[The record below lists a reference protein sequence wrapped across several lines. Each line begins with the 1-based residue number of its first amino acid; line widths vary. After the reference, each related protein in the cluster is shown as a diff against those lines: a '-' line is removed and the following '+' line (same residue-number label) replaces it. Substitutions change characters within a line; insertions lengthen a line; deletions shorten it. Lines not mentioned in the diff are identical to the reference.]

1 MSSIVVLKSSQ
12 LAILIGK
19 HLTSRLSRIA
29 GTAPQP
35 LNSALNLQAGVH
47 MSNEL
52 KDHINEHMPYIDQI
66 LAEQN
71 IPIHK
76 RFFIAGKL
84 FVEAAIV
91 DSSFQ
96 SNEELLGSE
105 VYLECMLPL
114 FNDWYHEK
122 YGDLA
127 KGIGKEVYSGIAL
140 AYGQPVKLNIPAT
153 TNEVIEEGKL
163 AKMTFPHHLQ
173 ESETLEKLIQPKFEL
188 SKMEECSVKALRS
201 QIEKVVA
208 LTRSIN
214 LDLNMASNINQPAS
228 DMAQGIWS
236 HFEKGISDILSFKSE
251 LASIACWEFHLAI
264 EKSIKV
270 LIHSKSGNSK
280 HGHNLDDLIVS
291 LSKYED
297 GVDSSFLSGLPSD
310 KDAIK
315 LRYAEMKKT
324 PIDAFNYYLIAL
336 EFVGDMV
343 SRLEHK
349 IGIKNGSITLKMAP
363 WAR

>member
-1 MSSIVVLKSSQ
+1 
-12 LAILIGK
+12 
-19 HLTSRLSRIA
+19 
-29 GTAPQP
+29 
-35 LNSALNLQAGVH
+35 
-47 MSNEL
+47 MSNEI
-52 KDHINEHMPYIDQI
+52 KDYINQHMPYIDEI

-76 RFFIAGKL
+76 RFFGAGKL
-84 FVEAAIV
+84 FVDIAIKE
-91 DSSFQ
+91 SSFK
-96 SNEELLGSE
+96 SNDELLKSE
-105 VYLECMLPL
+105 EYREYILPL

-127 KGIGKEVYSGIAL
+127 KGLGNDVYSGIVL
-140 AYGQPVKLNIPAT
+140 AYGQPVKLSIPAT
-153 TNEVIEEGKL
+153 ISQVVEEGKL
-163 AKMTFPHHLQ
+163 AKMTFPDHLQ
-173 ESETLEKLIQPKFEL
+173 KSEAIEELIQLKFDLGKMKEDSAKEL
-188 SKMEECSVKALRS
+188 KD
-201 QIEKVVA
+201 QIANVVA

-214 LDLNMASNINQPAS
+214 LDVNMASNMSQPAS
-228 DMAQGIWS
+228 NMAQGIWS
-236 HFEKGISDILSFKSE
+236 HFEKGISDILTLKSE

-270 LIHSKSGNSK
+270 LIHSKSDKSI
-280 HGHNLDDLIVS
+280 HGHNLNDLIIY
-291 LSKYED
+291 LNKYES
-297 GVDSSFLSGLPSD
+297 GVNSSVLSGLPSD

-315 LRYAEMKKT
+315 LRYSEMIKS

-349 IGIKNGSITLKMAP
+349 IGIKNASITLKMAP

>member
-1 MSSIVVLKSSQ
+1 M
-12 LAILIGK
+12 
-19 HLTSRLSRIA
+19 T
-29 GTAPQP
+29 
-35 LNSALNLQAGVH
+35 
-47 MSNEL
+47 NEL
-52 KDHINEHMPYIDQI
+52 KDHINEHMPHIDKI

-84 FVEAAIV
+84 FVETAIQ

-96 SNEELLGSE
+96 SNEELLESE
-105 VYLECMLPL
+105 AYRECILPL
-114 FNDWYHEK
+114 FNDWYYEK

-127 KGIGKEVYSGIAL
+127 KGLANDVYSGVVL

-153 TNEVIEEGKL
+153 TNEVVEEGKL
-163 AKMTFPHHLQ
+163 AKMTFPDHLQ
-173 ESETLEKLIQPKFEL
+173 ESENLEDLIEPKFKL
-188 SKMEECSVKALRS
+188 SNMEESSVSKLRS
-201 QIEKVVA
+201 QVEKVVA

-214 LDLNMASNINQPAS
+214 LDLNMASNITQPAY

-236 HFEKGISDILSFKSE
+236 HFEKGIRDILSLKSE

-270 LIHSKSGNSK
+270 LIHSKSGSSK
-280 HGHNLDDLIVS
+280 HGHNLDDLIAH
-291 LSKYED
+291 LSKFES
-297 GVDSSFLSGLPSD
+297 GVDSSGLAGLPSD

-315 LRYAEMKKT
+315 LRYAEMIKT
-324 PIDAFNYYLIAL
+324 PIDAFEYYLIAL
-336 EFVGDMV
+336 EFVGDIV
-343 SRLEHK
+343 SRLEHE
-349 IGIKNGSITLKMAP
+349 IGIKNASITLKRAP

>member
-1 MSSIVVLKSSQ
+1 
-12 LAILIGK
+12 
-19 HLTSRLSRIA
+19 
-29 GTAPQP
+29 
-35 LNSALNLQAGVH
+35 

-52 KDHINEHMPYIDQI
+52 KDLINEHMPYIDEI

-71 IPIHK
+71 VPINK

-84 FVEAAIV
+84 FVETAIK

-96 SNEELLGSE
+96 SNDELLESE
-105 VYLECMLPL
+105 IYRECFLPL
-114 FNDWYHEK
+114 FNDWYYEK

-127 KGIGKEVYSGIAL
+127 KGLGKTVYSGIVL
-140 AYGQPVKLNIPAT
+140 AYGQPVKINIPAT
-153 TNEVIEEGKL
+153 TNEVVEEGKL
-163 AKMTFPHHLQ
+163 AKMTFPDHLQ
-173 ESETLEKLIQPKFEL
+173 ESESIEGLIQPRFDL
-188 SKMEECSVKALRS
+188 SKMEEGSAKELRD
-201 QIEKVVA
+201 QIEKIVA

-214 LDLNMASNINQPAS
+214 LDVNMASNIRKPAS
-228 DMAQGIWS
+228 NMSQGIWS
-236 HFEKGISDILSFKSE
+236 HFEKGISDILTLKSE

-270 LIHSKSGNSK
+270 LIHSRSGKNK
-280 HGHNLDDLIVS
+280 HGHNFNDLIAF
-291 LSKYED
+291 LMKYES
-297 GVDSSFLSGLPSD
+297 GIDSSVLSGLPSD

-315 LRYAEMKKT
+315 LRYAEVIKK

-349 IGIKNGSITLKMAP
+349 IGIKNASITLKMAP